1 MIQKSKDREFNKNLN
16 KEGSQMKILA
26 MSDPHGDYSKIKK
39 IVEKAGVFDLVI
51 IVGDLT
57 NFGPDEKVEE
67 LVEMFDKP
75 VFAIPGNCD
84 QRSIIKV
91 LEASKAVNLHG
102 KAEQI
107 GGVRFI
113 GLGGSNPTPFHTPF
127 ELSEEEIEKAL
138 EGMVCSAENA
148 ENCGTI
154 VLLTHAPPHGA
165 RDELPFG
172 HVGSTAIQKFLD
184 RVDLIICGHIH
195 EAKGIDRVGKTTVV
209 NTGEA
214 SKGSSA
220 LINIDENRN
229 EPAEVDFIQV

>member
-1 MIQKSKDREFNKNLN
+1 
-16 KEGSQMKILA
+16 MKILA

-39 IVEKAGVFDLVI
+39 IAEKAGTFDLVV

-57 NFGPDEKVEE
+57 NFGPDEKVNE

-75 VFAIPGNCD
+75 LYAIPGNCD
-84 QRSIIKV
+84 QKSIIKA
-91 LEASKAVNLHG
+91 LEASKAINLHG

-107 GGVRFI
+107 DKIRFI
-113 GLGGSNPTPFHTPF
+113 GLGGSNPTPFNTPF
-127 ELSEEEIEKAL
+127 ELSEEEIEKVL
-138 EGMVCSAENA
+138 EGMVCAAEKA

-195 EAKGIDRVGKTTVV
+195 EAKGIDTLGKTTIV
-209 NTGEA
+209 NPGEA
-214 SKGSSA
+214 SKGSGA
-220 LINIDENRN
+220 LINVDESQNK
-229 EPAEVDFIQV
+229 PIEVNFIQVE